1 MEKIISKLYTFNAFK
16 DAKNRH
22 FYNGEFPVWIPLN
35 VFSEDRKE
43 RTLRNSLNYM
53 LSDNLFEI
61 GELNEVTEYGIRL
74 SKEDFYIKMAKSLSN
89 LLKAPQP
96 DEAELRRRLEESREF
111 YFDELGR
118 RYDEDS
124 NNPYTTLFSLFI
136 WPDFYKEGSP
146 GKKRFDEYKQI
157 LKEKIGWD
165 GKIKKLGDIPIEV
178 IYHKLENLSW
188 YNIIKKQIPDVAL
201 VLEGKSDIDIPRIEG
216 IAYNYI
222 EQGCVQVGF
231 NILRDIVEDRMTDP
245 AVRFIVRF
253 PREPKENEAILEK
266 LKGKYSK

>member
-1 MEKIISKLYTFNAFK
+1 MEKVISKLYTFNAFK
-16 DAKNRH
+16 DAKNRN
-22 FYNGEFPVWIPLN
+22 FYNGEFPVLIPLN
-35 VFSEDRKE
+35 VFSEDRRKK
-43 RTLRNSLNYM
+43 TLINSLNYM
-53 LSDNLFEI
+53 LSDNTFEM
-61 GELNEVTEYGIRL
+61 GELIAETDDYNFHIN
-74 SKEDFYIKMAKSLSN
+74 MAKSLSDI
-89 LLKAPQP
+89 LKAPQP

-111 YFDELGR
+111 YFDELER

-124 NNPYTTLFSLFI
+124 SNPYTTLFSLFI

-157 LKEKIGWD
+157 LKEKFGWD
-165 GKIKKLGDIPIEV
+165 GKIKGLGDIPNEV
-178 IYHKLENLSW
+178 IYDKLENLSW
-188 YNIIKKQIPDVAL
+188 YNRIKNQIPDVAL

-231 NILRDIVEDRMTDP
+231 IILRDIVENRMTDP
-245 AVRFIVRF
+245 AVRFIVKF
-253 PREPKENEAILEK
+253 PSETKENEVILKK